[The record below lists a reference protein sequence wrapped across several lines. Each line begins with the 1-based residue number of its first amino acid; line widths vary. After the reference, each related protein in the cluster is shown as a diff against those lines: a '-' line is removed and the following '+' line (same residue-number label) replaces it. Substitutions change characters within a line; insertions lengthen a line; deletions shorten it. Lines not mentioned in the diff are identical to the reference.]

1 MTRKL
6 DLMIAVV
13 VVAGGLA
20 VSGRLPRL
28 AAGRAG
34 GGGGVAVRALEPLFG
49 AAPAP
54 AFRTMRRVEILELT
68 DTQTGEHVYTVREA
82 NGWRSVVHETARH
95 LMPVPGGATAPA
107 LTIETEMGGPLDLFR
122 LTRGTEI
129 RSAATAASESRV
141 AEVSG
146 VEGRL
151 FPLAVGNHLRFEAL
165 EGGSVQ
171 AGRLDRET
179 ADRYVYEFTVTGVED
194 GWNQSTPAVPGP
206 VYVIDLQIKDPKYG
220 EDQQF
225 EVHYAPALGAAVR
238 VRTLG
243 DAPPT
248 DERLVSWEPAR

>member
-6 DLMIAVV
+6 DLMIAGVV
-13 VVAGGLA
+13 ILGGLA

-28 AAGRAG
+28 AAGHSG
-34 GGGGVAVRALEPLFG
+34 NGGVAVRALEPLFG
-49 AAPAP
+49 AAPPP
-54 AFRTMRRVEILELT
+54 AFRSMRRVEILELT
-68 DTQTGEHVYTVREA
+68 GTQTGEHVYTVSKA
-82 NGWRSVVHETARH
+82 DGWRSVVRESATHTMG
-95 LMPVPGGATAPA
+95 MPGRTTIPA
-107 LTIETEMGGPLDLFR
+107 LKVDNEMSGPLDLFH
-122 LTRGTEI
+122 LTMDTEM
-129 RSAATAASESRV
+129 SGASRALTGSGV

-165 EGGSVQ
+165 EGGSVH

-194 GWNQSTPAVPGP
+194 GYNESTPAVPGP
-206 VYVIDLQIKDPKYG
+206 IYVIDLQIKDPEYG

-238 VRTLG
+238 VLTRG

-248 DERLVSWEPAR
+248 DEHLVSWEPAR